1 MRVLITGNL
10 GYVGS
15 VVVEHLAA
23 CTTAMDLVGLDTGFY
38 AHRLSG
44 AGPVAER
51 WLDRQV
57 FRDIRNVKERD
68 LEGFDAI
75 VHLAALSND
84 PMGKQFATLTGEI
97 NDTASERIVQYGKR
111 LGIKK
116 FVFAS
121 SCSMYGSSGR
131 AARLESDSLEPLTA
145 YAQSKVSLEAT
156 LRRHADADFVVT
168 SLRFA
173 TACGVSPRL
182 RLDLVVNDFVATAL
196 AQKQVVLLSDG
207 TPWRPLIDVSDM
219 ARAVEWA
226 LLRPGADGGDFLAVN
241 VGSEQNN
248 VQIRDLAQMV
258 CDRVDG
264 TELVVSNEPPE
275 DRRSYSVNFSLFQGL
290 APNHQPQMSVRDSI
304 DCLVHHL
311 EGRVA
316 LGEEWSRDGAYSRL
330 HELRR
335 QQENMSLDEELYWR
349 SPYPAFS
356 TNSA

>member
-1 MRVLITGNL
+1 MRVLVTGNL
-10 GYVGS
+10 GYVGP
-15 VVVEHLAA
+15 VVVEKLAA
-23 CTTAMDLVGLDTGFY
+23 GGPAMDLVGLDTGFY
-38 AHRLSG
+38 AHCLSG
-44 AGPVAER
+44 EEPVAER
-51 WLDRQV
+51 RLERQI
-57 FRDIRNVKERD
+57 FRDIRSVEPKI

-84 PMGKQFATLTGEI
+84 PMGNRFSRLTDEI
-97 NDTASERIVQYGKR
+97 NHTASERIAGYAKMVGV
-111 LGIKK
+111 KK

-121 SCSMYGSSGR
+121 SCSMYGSSGHASR
-131 AARLESDSLEPLTA
+131 VESDPLEPLTA
-145 YAQSKVSLEAT
+145 YAQSKVNFETALKKF
-156 LRRHADADFVVT
+156 ADSDFVVT

-226 LLRPGADGGDFLAVN
+226 LLRSGSEGGDFLAVN

-248 VQIRDLAQMV
+248 VQIRELAQMV
-258 CDRVDG
+258 CDRIVG
-264 TELVVSNEPPE
+264 TELVVSDEPPV

-290 APNHQPQMSVRDSI
+290 APNHQPVTSIRDSI
-304 DCLVHHL
+304 DRLVHYL
-311 EGRVA
+311 GGRVV
-316 LGEEWSRDGAYSRL
+316 LGERWSRDGAYNRL

-335 QQENMSLDEELYWR
+335 QQDSGMLDEELYWC
-349 SPYPAFS
+349 SPY
-356 TNSA
+356 